1 MTTPSNPSAVSSTPL
16 TLPHDYVSRALNHA
30 WGKWCWNDDTM
41 IVELIEQETR
51 RPITALPQPED
62 LIDDYANHFGFD
74 DPRDW
79 R

>member
-1 MTTPSNPSAVSSTPL
+1 
-16 TLPHDYVSRALNHA
+16 
-30 WGKWCWNDDTM
+30 M